1 MSKGSMNRERTVWRR
16 SLASDQRWLDEYAGD
31 FLITKNPAGR
41 LISNISKTLPCTAHP
56 CGFCLT
62 FNNHERPSWWND
74 VFDVNLDFIHRQHLI
89 HAYPAMRITQA
100 SLPHLIASIS
110 TLLNTKRSKYI
121 RVGARHSHIFQTS
134 ERVAQPKL
142 YWGVGGKTQPRGS
155 EFNWLM
161 RLAVATPH
169 LHATR
174 TSRVLVS
181 LPLGKFLRHTSAF
194 MPRKDWQLL
203 LAHGRVRTK
212 GEGHSVG
219 STVDPRSVLGAA
231 VHTSD

>member
-1 MSKGSMNRERTVWRR
+1 MCSGSMNMERTVWSRYP
-16 SLASDQRWLDEYAGD
+16 AADERWIDDYAGD

-41 LISNISKTLPCTAHP
+41 LISNISTTLPCTAHP

-62 FNNHERPSWWND
+62 FDNHERPQWWNG
-74 VFDVNLDFIHRQHLI
+74 VFGINLDFVHWQHLI
-89 HAYPAMRITQA
+89 HAYPTMWITQA
-100 SLPHLIASIS
+100 SLPQLIASIP
-110 TLLNTKRSKYI
+110 TLLNTKRHKYI
-121 RVGARHSHIFQTS
+121 RVGARHSHIFQ
-134 ERVAQPKL
+134 RVAQPKL

-181 LPLGKFLRHTSAF
+181 LPLGKFLRHTSASCLVKTDNYF
-194 MPRKDWQLL
+194 LHMEEL
-203 LAHGRVRTK
+203 GRRERGTLSGVQ
-212 GEGHSVG
+212 
-219 STVDPRSVLGAA
+219 
-231 VHTSD
+231 